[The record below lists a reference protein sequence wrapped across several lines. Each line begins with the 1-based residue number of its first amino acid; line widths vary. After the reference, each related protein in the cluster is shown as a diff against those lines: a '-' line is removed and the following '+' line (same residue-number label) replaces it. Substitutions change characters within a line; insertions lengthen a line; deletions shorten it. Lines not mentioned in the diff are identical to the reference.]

1 MNIQDVRKNTNW
13 VILDLFK
20 EVEQLKKEIDGLKK
34 TKADKRKKKVADGV
48 N

>member
-34 TKADKRKKKVADGV
+34 TKADKRKKKGADGV